1 VDFADPVQS
10 QLDAYNSHDVDAF
23 VACYGRDAVIRAA
36 DGRVLLRGHDEIRSR
51 YEALFTQYPDV
62 TAEVPTRIRAGNWV
76 VDDERVQLGEECLHV
91 AVGYEVR
98 DGLIQSVVMMR
109 SDLKQMPANTRPD
122 VVRADFRNS

>member
-62 TAEVPTRIRAGNWV
+62 TAEVPTRIR
-76 VDDERVQLGEECLHV
+76 
-91 AVGYEVR
+91 

-109 SDLKQMPANTRPD
+109 SDLKQMPAKTRPD